1 MTYTNCLQRT
11 ACFGC
16 YHQHLTYFSFPLLL
30 VLTDTA
36 KPLREKSKVE
46 FFRDQAQVVLA
57 QYENVVHP
65 ESPARFGKLLLT
77 MPSLKRI
84 STADLE
90 ELFFKRIVGKVQI
103 DKLMERL

>member
-1 MTYTNCLQRT
+1 ML
-11 ACFGC
+11 
-16 YHQHLTYFSFPLLL
+16 SFI
-30 VLTDTA
+30 VVVSDTA
-36 KPLREKSKVE
+36 KTLREKSKVE

-84 STADLE
+84 SGEDLE
-90 ELFFKRIVGKVQI
+90 ELFFRRTLGNVQI
-103 DKLMERL
+103 DKILDRV

>member
-1 MTYTNCLQRT
+1 MSILPSI
-11 ACFGC
+11 F
-16 YHQHLTYFSFPLLL
+16 LSP
-30 VLTDTA
+30 TDTT
-36 KPLREKSKVE
+36 KPLREKNKVD

-57 QYENVVHP
+57 QYENMVHP

-84 STADLE
+84 GTADLE

-103 DKLMERL
+103 EKLMERM